1 MYLSRFL
8 VFRFLL
14 LLLIAANFS
23 ACTYKQVKI
32 YNEAGDLQEVYK
44 VSRRKKEMNGLYQF
58 FFIDGQVAI
67 HRNFKNGIGVG
78 EELFY
83 HPNGQLEK
91 RAQLIDGLRQGAF
104 VYYFPDGKLHQEGTY
119 KDDKISDKLKTY
131 YKTGELKEIVD
142 FEDGEENGEI
152 IEYYRNGKL
161 KSEGRLINSNNRD
174 GLYKI
179 YSEEGELIQK
189 QQCDKGECIVI
200 WTIDPNAPKEKEEK
214 KEEKK
219 DEKKD

>member
-1 MYLSRFL
+1 MDL
-8 VFRFLL
+8 FRFLL
-14 LLLIAANFS
+14 LLLVAANFS
-23 ACTYKQVKI
+23 ACAYKQVKL
-32 YNEAGDLQEVYK
+32 YSEAGDLQEKYK
-44 VSRRKKEMNGLYQF
+44 VSRRKKEMHGLYQL
-58 FFIDGQVAI
+58 FFIGGQVAI
-67 HRNFKNGIGVG
+67 ERHFKNGVGVG

-119 KDDKISDKLKTY
+119 KDDRISGKLKTY

-142 FEDGEENGEI
+142 FENGEENGEI

-161 KSEGRLINSNNRD
+161 KSEGRLINGNNRD

-200 WTIDPNAPKEKEEK
+200 WTIDPSAPKD

-219 DEKKD
+219 D